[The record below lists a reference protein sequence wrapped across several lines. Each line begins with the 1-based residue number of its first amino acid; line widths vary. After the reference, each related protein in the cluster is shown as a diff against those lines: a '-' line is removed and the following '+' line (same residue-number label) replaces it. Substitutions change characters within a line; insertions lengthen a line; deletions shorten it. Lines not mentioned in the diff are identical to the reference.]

1 MRPIFMRLS
10 KLDLERIWVI
20 WAAFAV
26 LWSVFGVVLAQIGE
40 FRPLLVGVATVL
52 AGLGGW
58 FFGRIERRV
67 RGTER
72 SEGLWP
78 LTPILIAAGL
88 LFGWPAEHFPLLGDS
103 AIYPNTAA
111 VLIRTGGL
119 SDTYRPFTGLTLAQ
133 KELFYVPSDRQIP
146 GLTIHSYKGLLYGA
160 YYVMDPERN
169 WVVSSRQPVPI
180 VWMGALGM
188 IGGPLGMLYA
198 TPLLGVTSLAA
209 LYFVGKWIFGR
220 REGALAALWLLL
232 SFPQL
237 HFSRAPYA
245 EVFGQF
251 FVLAG
256 LYGLTRFLQTG
267 WMGYAGLGIMAWG
280 VAFAARLEMIM
291 ALPILVLFL
300 VCAVRRYGGRALV
313 RLSPVL
319 MLALAFAAWSLN
331 RPYAGATLELIWA
344 GVLHPLWQKANKPVV
359 WIGLLGAGLLAAVG
373 LGWALRKDLPG
384 RFRQSLRWGG
394 TGLMVAGVI
403 YGMLVRP
410 WIEGFGSVPTHA
422 ELLPIA
428 SLYISPLLLGS
439 ATVGAIR
446 ILHQSQGRPGQRIAF
461 GALILF
467 GLVFFWR
474 YTTARVYP
482 VALRRLVPE
491 VLPLLALTG
500 AWGLSWPGNRWK
512 WVGRSVAGLI
522 CIWLI
527 GISGPYWMEAEGQGT
542 WKFMERMVSQIPQ
555 DAVILFEPLDDNSI
569 VGWFAAPLWSF
580 YNLNALLLNNN
591 FDKNELENL
600 IKSWQALG
608 KHVYV
613 LVQGDSCLEK
623 PGLFVKDSTGELWWN
638 SNIIGQSL
646 KFPPIIW
653 RFKFSFVVCN
663 ITK

>member
-1 MRPIFMRLS
+1 MRPIFVRLS
-10 KLDLERIWVI
+10 NLNLERIWVI

-26 LWSVFGVVLAQIGE
+26 LWSLFGVVLAQIGE

-58 FFGRIERRV
+58 FFGRIEGRFRE
-67 RGTER
+67 TER
-72 SEGLWP
+72 REGLWP
-78 LTPILIAAGL
+78 LVPLLIAAGL

-133 KELFYVPSDRQIP
+133 KQLFYVSSDQQIP
-146 GLTIHSYKGLLYGA
+146 GLTIRSYKGLLYGA
-160 YYVMDPERN
+160 YYVMDPERDQ
-169 WVVSSRQPVPI
+169 VVSSRQPVPI

-209 LYFVGKWIFGR
+209 LYFMGKHVFGR

-267 WMGYAGLGIMAWG
+267 WTGYGGLGIMAWG
-280 VAFAARLEMIM
+280 LAFAARLEMIL
-291 ALPILVLFL
+291 ALPILVFFL
-300 VCAVRRYGGRALV
+300 VCAVRRYGGRSLV
-313 RLSPVL
+313 RLGPAL
-319 MLALAFAAWSLN
+319 MLALAFAVWSLN

-344 GVLHPLWQKANKPVV
+344 GVLHPLWQKANKPAV
-359 WIGLLGAGLLAAVG
+359 WIGVLSAGLLAAVG
-373 LGWALRKDLPG
+373 LGWALRKGLSG

-394 TGLMVAGVI
+394 TGLIVGGVI

-428 SLYISPLLLGS
+428 SLYISPFLFGS
-439 ATVGAIR
+439 AAVGAIR
-446 ILHQSQGRPGQRIAF
+446 VLRQREARPERWVVIN
-461 GALILF
+461 ALILF
-467 GLVFFWR
+467 SLVFFWK

-491 VLPLLALTG
+491 VLPLLALIG
-500 AWGLSWPGNRWK
+500 AWGLSWPRDRWK

-522 CIWLI
+522 CIWLM
-527 GISGPYWMEAEGQGT
+527 GISGPYWIEVEGQGA
-542 WKFMERMVSQIPQ
+542 WKFIEKMVSQIPQ

-580 YNLNALLLNNN
+580 YDLNSLLLNNN

-600 IKSWQALG
+600 IKSRQVLG
-608 KHVYV
+608 QHVYM
-613 LVQGDSCLEK
+613 LTQGDSCPK
-623 PGLFVKDSTGELWWN
+623 APWLFESDTAGELWWT
-638 SNIIGQSL
+638 SSIIGQSIG
-646 KFPPIIW
+646 FPPIIW
-653 RFKFSFVVCN
+653 RFKFHFLVCS
-663 ITK
+663 IKK